1 MSPLALHSTLPLND
15 GLSIPHIGLGTGG
28 LRGQE
33 TTDAAAYALSIGY
46 RLFDTSQHYG
56 NEEQLGQAISTT
68 PIPRSE
74 IFIATK
80 YKPPAMEPSSDPS
93 VPTPRHSDEEIYDSI
108 KASVSKLD
116 PREGGYVDLMLLHHA
131 GPDREGREA
140 GWRGLARAQKEGLVK
155 SIGVSNC
162 NIKHLETLP
171 APRPSVVQL
180 ELNPFCQQR
189 ELTAYCASKGIIC
202 QAYCPTV
209 RYIEDKIKNPI
220 IVKIAERLG
229 QSEGHVLLRWSLQK
243 GFIPIPRSSKPA
255 RLQDNLRS
263 FSFELSPEDMAALDT
278 LNMGAAGRLTVIDP
292 DNLPE

>member
-1 MSPLALHSTLPLND
+1 MSPLTLQSTLPLND

-28 LRGQE
+28 LSGQQ

-46 RLFDTSQHYG
+46 RLCKCHLLDTSQHYG
-56 NEEQLGQAISTT
+56 NEQQLGQAISST

-80 YKPPAMEPSSDPS
+80 YKPSAMEPSSDPS

-108 KASVSKLD
+108 KESVSKLD
-116 PREGGYVDLMLLHHA
+116 PREGGYVDLMLLHHT

-155 SIGVSNC
+155 SIGLSNC

-171 APRPSVVQL
+171 APRASVVQL

-229 QSEGHVLLRWSLQK
+229 QSEGPVLLR
-243 GFIPIPRSSKPA
+243 FIPIPRSSKPA
-255 RLQDNLRS
+255 RLQDNLRA
-263 FSFELSPEDMAALDT
+263 FSFELSPEDMTALDT
-278 LNMGAAGRLTVIDP
+278 LDMGAAGRLTVVDP